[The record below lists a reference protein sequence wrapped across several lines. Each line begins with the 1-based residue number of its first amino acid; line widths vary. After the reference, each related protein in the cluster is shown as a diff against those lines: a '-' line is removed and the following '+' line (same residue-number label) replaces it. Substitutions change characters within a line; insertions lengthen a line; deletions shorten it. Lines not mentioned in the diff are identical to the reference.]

1 MAYRAYKDDLTYN
14 KDNAKILFQPDYLI
28 KNMLNQHEHSEASG
42 ANLIDFIEPFSPVD
56 ELAKSSKV
64 VRTGKGGVPS
74 KQAFRKEH
82 RNIHPS
88 YIGNIA
94 AHSTTESSDVGLVN
108 YHTLG
113 SFISKDYGFY
123 GNKLRDPNNSW
134 DTVSIDEALIPFQN
148 SMDSTRLIVARTH
161 MCQKV
166 PILNGEPPLVQSG
179 AEYIVPQLT
188 SSKFAHRANKNGKV
202 TKVEADKF
210 IHVLYEDGSKEV
222 FDLIPR
228 MSTTKRS
235 SIIRITL
242 DTLKE
247 GDSFQTGQLIAWS
260 KSFVDNVLA
269 IGKNKKVAVLNYL
282 GNSHEDGYVISE
294 NMANDFLTE
303 MVIKVPVIVPPNTKI
318 LYFNRNKETV
328 LNDTL
333 IEFQYN
339 TEENPEDY
347 LNTYDL
353 IDSEFQEDVESLYT
367 SKNDSVIIKSPGGEI
382 VDIKIKINNKTLT
395 DRVLLN
401 EWESQNEN
409 INNIKKQVNQNNF
422 NHEEK
427 LLDNIDTSVIKVG
440 SHKLKGKPFE
450 GCLVEFYIKII
461 NPIKIG
467 NKIANRFG
475 AKGVINHI
483 IPQDIVPLAEY
494 TGELDIFLAPA
505 AILGRKNT
513 VIVKELYLGKLL
525 INLKSIVANYLAKDK
540 IDNAKQAIST
550 LYTILD
556 KTGKHVKLF
565 NEIFKSDPNL
575 TELEAKLTDPK
586 FNFNFIIPPFD
597 TIKFKD
603 IQTVAKKLNIPL
615 DEKVYIKEL
624 DMWTKTPV
632 PVGYSYI
639 STMEQLSSDYESTRS
654 KAGYVGATGQ
664 PVKGR
669 AKMGGQNLGNLDI
682 YNLITYDAKNMLTE
696 MMTVRSDNMK
706 AKHEVLYNIMEYG
719 HSAIPTEIK
728 KGKTQDLFKIMMLSI
743 GLDIKGKF

>member
-1 MAYRAYKDDLTYN
+1 M
-14 KDNAKILFQPDYLI
+14 
-28 KNMLNQHEHSEASG
+28 
-42 ANLIDFIEPFSPVD
+42 
-56 ELAKSSKV
+56 
-64 VRTGKGGVPS
+64 
-74 KQAFRKEH
+74 
-82 RNIHPS
+82 
-88 YIGNIA
+88 
-94 AHSTTESSDVGLVN
+94 GLVN

-113 SFISKDYGFY
+113 SFISKEYGFY
-123 GNKLRDPNNSW
+123 GNKMRDPNSNW
-134 DTVSIDEALIPFQN
+134 DTVSIDEGLIPFQN

-161 MCQKV
+161 MTQKV

-188 SSKFAHRANKNGKV
+188 SSKFAHRAIKNGKV
-202 TKVEADKF
+202 IKVETDKF

-247 GDSFQTGQLIAWS
+247 GDTFQTGQLIAWS
-260 KSFVDNVLA
+260 KSFVDNILA
-269 IGKNKKVAVLNYL
+269 IGKNKKVAILNYL
-282 GNSHEDGYVISE
+282 GHSHEDGYVISE

-303 MVIKVPVIVPPNTKI
+303 MVIKIPVIIPPNTKI
-318 LYFNRNKETV
+318 LHFNKNKTTI

-339 TEENPEDY
+339 TEEDIDSY

-353 IDSEFQEDVESLYT
+353 IDSEFQEDTESLYT

-382 VDIKIKINNKTLT
+382 VDIKIKINNKNLT

-401 EWESQNEN
+401 EWETQNEN
-409 INNIKKQVNQNNF
+409 INNIKKQLNQNNLT
-422 NHEEK
+422 HEEK
-427 LLDNIDTSVIKVG
+427 LLDNVDTSVMKVG
-440 SHKLKGKPFE
+440 FHKLKGKLFE
-450 GCLVEFYIKII
+450 GCLVEFYVKIN

-483 IPQDIVPLAEY
+483 IPQDKIPVAEY

-513 VIVKELYLGKLL
+513 VIIKELYLGKLL
-525 INLKSIVANYLAKDK
+525 VSLKSIVKTALNNGDINKALYS
-540 IDNAKQAIST
+540 ISEF
-550 LYTILD
+550 YSLD
-556 KTGKHVKLF
+556 KSGKHLKIFNDLVKQ
-565 NEIFKSDPNL
+565 DP
-575 TELEAKLTDPK
+575 ELKILHEKLTNPK
-586 FNFNFIIPPFD
+586 FNFNFIVPPFTSVKFND
-597 TIKFKD
+597 IK
-603 IQTVAKKLNIPL
+603 TVAKKLNVPL
-615 DEKVYIKEL
+615 DERVYIKEL
-624 DMWTKTPV
+624 DTWTKVPV
-632 PVGYSYI
+632 PVGYTYI

-669 AKMGGQNLGNLDI
+669 ARMGGQNLGNLDI
-682 YNLITYDAKNMLTE
+682 YNLITYDVKNMLTE
-696 MMTVRSDNMK
+696 MMTIRSDNMK

-719 HSAIPTEIK
+719 HSAIPTEIR

>member
-1 MAYRAYKDDLTYN
+1 M
-14 KDNAKILFQPDYLI
+14 
-28 KNMLNQHEHSEASG
+28 
-42 ANLIDFIEPFSPVD
+42 
-56 ELAKSSKV
+56 
-64 VRTGKGGVPS
+64 
-74 KQAFRKEH
+74 
-82 RNIHPS
+82 
-88 YIGNIA
+88 
-94 AHSTTESSDVGLVN
+94 GLVN

-113 SFISKDYGFY
+113 AFISKDFGFY
-123 GNKLRDPNNSW
+123 GHKLRDPNDNW

-202 TKVEADKF
+202 VKVEPDKY
-210 IHVLYEDGSKEV
+210 IHVLYDDGSKEV

-242 DTLKE
+242 DSLKE
-247 GDSFQTGQLIAWS
+247 GDQFQSGQLIAWS
-260 KSFVDNVLA
+260 KSFTDNVLA
-269 IGKNKKVAVLNYL
+269 IGKNKKVAILNYL

-303 MVIKVPVIVPPNTKI
+303 MVIKIPIIIPPNTKI
-318 LYFNRNKETV
+318 LYLNKNKETV

-339 TEENPEDY
+339 VQENIDDY
-347 LNTYDL
+347 LSTYDL
-353 IDSEFQEDVESLYT
+353 IDYEFHEDVESLYT
-367 SKNDSVIIKSPGGEI
+367 SKNDSIIIKSPGGEI
-382 VDIKIKINNKTLT
+382 VDIKIKINNKTHT

-409 INNIKKQVNQNNF
+409 INNIKKHINQNNLSKD
-422 NHEEK
+422 EK
-427 LLDNIDTSVIKVG
+427 LLDNIDTSVMKVG
-440 SHKLKGKPFE
+440 SHKLKGKLFE
-450 GCLVEFYIKII
+450 GCLVEFYVKVI

-467 NKIANRFG
+467 NKITNRFG

-483 IPQDIVPLAEY
+483 ISSDNIPKAEY
-494 TGELDIFLAPA
+494 SGDLDLFLAPA

-513 VIVKELYLGKLL
+513 VIIKELYLGKLL
-525 INLKSIVANYLAKDK
+525 INLKSIIANYLNQNK
-540 IDNAKQAIST
+540 IDTAKQVINMF
-550 LYTILD
+550 YTELD
-556 KTGKHVKLF
+556 RSGKHTKIF
-565 NEIFKSDPNL
+565 NELFKRDPNL
-575 TELEAKLTDPK
+575 TELKDKLTNPK
-586 FNFNFIIPPFD
+586 FNFNFIIPPFS

-603 IQTVAKKLNIPL
+603 IQNVAKLLKIPL

-624 DMWTKTPV
+624 DTWTKVPV
-632 PVGYSYI
+632 PVGYTYI

-664 PVKGR
+664 PVKGKSR
-669 AKMGGQNLGNLDI
+669 MGGQNLGNLDI
-682 YNLITYDAKNMLTE
+682 YNLITYDIKNTLTE
-696 MMTVRSDNMK
+696 MMTIRSDNMK
-706 AKHEVLYNIMEYG
+706 AKQEVLYNIMEYG
-719 HSAIPTEIK
+719 QSSIPTEIK
-728 KGKTQDLFKIMMLSI
+728 KSKTQDLFKIMMLSI